1 VVQTIEERRAK
12 DRERTAKYRRENPE
26 KVKEIQKRSQDRIRD
41 DPERLSKLRGWQTQY
56 REQNRRALSDGERHR
71 KFGITPEGYSEL
83 LKSQN
88 GTCAICKQPETAT
101 RLGKVKA
108 LAVDHCHQS
117 GAIRGLLCA
126 DCNTG
131 IGKLRENTSI
141 FLSAIRYLDY
151 HSRQLNHP
159 TGLADAAQTDG

>member
-1 VVQTIEERRAK
+1 MVQTIEDRRAK

-26 KVKEIQKRSQDRIRD
+26 KVKEIQKRSQDRIKD
-41 DPERLSKLRGWQTQY
+41 DPERLSKLREWQTRY
-56 REQNRRALSDGERHR
+56 REKNRSALSDGERQR
-71 KFGITPEGYSEL
+71 KFGITPERYSEL

-141 FLSAIRYLDY
+141 FLSAIQYLEY
-151 HSRQLNHP
+151 HSRQTSHP

>member
-1 VVQTIEERRAK
+1 MVQTIEDRRAK

-26 KVKEIQKRSQDRIRD
+26 KVKEIQKRSQDRIKD
-41 DPERLSKLRGWQTQY
+41 NPERLSKLREWQSQY
-56 REQNRRALSDGERHR
+56 RENNRRALSDGERQR
-71 KFGITPEGYSEL
+71 RFGITPERYSEL
-83 LKSQN
+83 LESQN
-88 GTCAICKQPETAT
+88 GACAICKQPETAT

-131 IGKLRENTSI
+131 IGKLKENIDI
-141 FLSAIRYLDY
+141 FKSAIQYLEY
-151 HSRQLNHP
+151 HSRHQSHP